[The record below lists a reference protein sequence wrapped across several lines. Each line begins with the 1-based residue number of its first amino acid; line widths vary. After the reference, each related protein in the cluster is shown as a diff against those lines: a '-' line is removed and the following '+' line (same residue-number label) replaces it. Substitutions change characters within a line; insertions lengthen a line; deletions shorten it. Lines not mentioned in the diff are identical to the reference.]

1 MAEHSQRY
9 LRRTFLA
16 VREHAGVYSYK
27 FKCVHSNSPG
37 RPSLTY
43 PQLSAFFFSSSLSS
57 SSDLSITRPLR
68 LLPALRQPLTKRQCL
83 NGFASTA
90 DMAVSVPEIT
100 PVPCLS
106 HWEMMEGPW
115 QSKGRGK
122 WTESWGRW
130 LTDSLQAPGNGE
142 WLLPR
147 CPLWRLQCIYSIM
160 GSSNNIQ
167 KSTWNRNWIV
177 YLLL

>member
-1 MAEHSQRY
+1 MYICTYSCQRAC
-9 LRRTFLA
+9 RRVLVQIQMCAQQLT
-16 VREHAGVYSYK
+16 REAIPDLPTIV
-27 FKCVHSNSPG
+27 
-37 RPSLTY
+37 
-43 PQLSAFFFSSSLSS
+43 FFSSPPLPPP

-115 QSKGRGK
+115 QSKGRQK
-122 WTESWGRW
+122 WTERWERW
-130 LTDSLQAPGNGE
+130 LTDSLQAVGNGE

-147 CPLWRLQCIYSIM
+147 CPLWDPQCIYAIT
-160 GSSNNIQ
+160 GSSNYIL
-167 KSTWNRNWIV
+167 KSTWNQKAYIHCP
-177 YLLL
+177 

>member
-1 MAEHSQRY
+1 MPACP
-9 LRRTFLA
+9 RTN
-16 VREHAGVYSYK
+16 
-27 FKCVHSNSPG
+27 SNVCTATHQGG
-37 RPSLTY
+37 RPWLTHNC
-43 PQLSAFFFSSSLSS
+43 LFFFFSFSSLSS

-115 QSKGRGK
+115 QSKRRKK

-130 LTDSLQAPGNGE
+130 LTDSLQAAGNGE
-142 WLLPR
+142 RLLSR
-147 CPLWRLQCIYSIM
+147 CPLWGPQWIYAIV
-160 GSSNNIQ
+160 GSSNYIL
-167 KSTWNRNWIV
+167 KSTWNQNWIV
-177 YLLL
+177 CLFL